1 MMPLALIVEDNKN
14 MADAFFEALVLAGY
28 TAEIALD
35 GAVAVTKLTYG
46 PIPHLV
52 LLDLNLPNVKG
63 GAILD
68 MIRRN
73 ERLTDTRVI
82 VVTANDREAEVY
94 RDTADLV
101 LLKPVGFSQIKDIA
115 SRMLPRDKGSNVIF

>member
-1 MMPLALIVEDNKN
+1 MKPLALIVEDNKN
-14 MADAFFEALVLAGY
+14 MADAFLEAVALAGY

-35 GAVAVTKLTYG
+35 GAVAVSKLTYG

-68 MIRRN
+68 LIREN
-73 ERLTDTRVI
+73 KRLSETRVI

-101 LLKPVGFSQIKDIA
+101 LLKPVGFNQVRDIA
-115 SRMLPRDKGSNVIF
+115 SRMLPQDKGRGVIF